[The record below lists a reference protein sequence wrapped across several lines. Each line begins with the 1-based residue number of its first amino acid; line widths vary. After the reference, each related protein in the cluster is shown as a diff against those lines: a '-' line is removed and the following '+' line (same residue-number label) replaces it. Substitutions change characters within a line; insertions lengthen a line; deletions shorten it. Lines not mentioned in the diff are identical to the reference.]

1 MVTHSNNRSV
11 CELVHLVHNVDVLV
25 TPHGFQT
32 MLLLFLPLPAIVF
45 EVFPYRYFKN
55 CYQKLSGDYGEN
67 EVSFFTYVYT
77 YIHTWCMYTCELQAL
92 IAAVW
97 LGILYGDSMSPP
109 TSWHSA
115 LFLPYLSAQDSAGRV
130 QFTPYCPLCREYSRA
145 HDVMYV
151 FTCTYVRKLCI
162 LLLIF
167 PFAAIFFALWTICTV
182 CIAHNK
188 R

>member
-1 MVTHSNNRSV
+1 MVTHSNSRSV

-67 EVSFFTYVYT
+67 EVGVLVIMISIFSHKMYILVYAYMMYVYVR
-77 YIHTWCMYTCELQAL
+77 IVSLNRCC
-92 IAAVW
+92 VV
-97 LGILYGDSMSPP
+97 GILYGDSMSPP

-115 LFLPYLSAQDSAGRV
+115 LFLPYLSAQDSAGRF

-151 FTCTYVRKLCI
+151 FTCTYVRNLYI

-167 PFAAIFFALWTICTV
+167 PFAAIFFAL
-182 CIAHNK
+182 
-188 R
+188 